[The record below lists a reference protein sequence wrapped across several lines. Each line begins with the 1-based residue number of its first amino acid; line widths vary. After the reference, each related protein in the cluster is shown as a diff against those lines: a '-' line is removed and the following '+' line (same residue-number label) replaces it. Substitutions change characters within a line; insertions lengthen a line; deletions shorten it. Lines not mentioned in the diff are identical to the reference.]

1 MVWTEEKGNMEDIWT
16 PEAINSE
23 LVGRVT
29 KIDSTSFGR
38 QFSVEAKNGV
48 FKTPCHKAL
57 QNLMTKI
64 VEGDMVKIV
73 YVGEKPSGKGNPT
86 QMYKVYVDKL
96 SVMAEMLHNVA
107 NAKLV

>member
-64 VEGDMVKIV
+64 VEGDLVKIV
-73 YVGEKPSGKGNPT
+73 YTGEKPSGKGNPT
-86 QMYKVYVDKL
+86 QMYKVFVDNPGVI
-96 SVMAEMLHNVA
+96 SEMMGNIRD
-107 NAKLV
+107 AKLL